1 MTAPPSSTPSRT
13 GPDRGA
19 AAKGRAGGPRR
30 GDPGFGAGAGGPDG
44 ATPLVPMHG
53 RRAPAVATAVVA
65 AVAVWLVWW
74 VFVTTTTG
82 RLVDEAALEG
92 AELGR
97 NRLWQL
103 AEPVLE
109 VISLPF
115 IAGVLVATMLL
126 AVIRRRVGLAIQV
139 AVLMGGANLT
149 TQVLKLG
156 VLPRPDLGLGDM
168 LRNTLPSG
176 HTTAA
181 ASVAAALVLVVP
193 RRVRP
198 TAAVLGALYT
208 AATGVSTLVGRWHRP
223 SDAIAA
229 ILVVLA
235 WAGVATAVGTRL
247 AGGRD
252 DHHHHTAAVAGL
264 LLLGA
269 VSSGALAGLAL
280 QRTVAG
286 LDEGLTSTAE
296 RLTAYGGGALGVVSV
311 TCLAFGL
318 LLVLVRIAEPRP
330 REAR

>member
-1 MTAPPSSTPSRT
+1 
-13 GPDRGA
+13 
-19 AAKGRAGGPRR
+19 
-30 GDPGFGAGAGGPDG
+30 
-44 ATPLVPMHG
+44 MHG